1 MSFKNCFNISSIFAT
16 LLFFFLLVW
25 LNACTKTDRQKP
37 DVSNINVQINIER
50 FEKDLFACDTVN
62 YAPCFDALQKKYP
75 YFYNFYIDNLLGI
88 RQPNDTGRTYQTALK
103 SFIGNANLRALYD
116 SVMLKYPDAG
126 QLNANFTNAFRYC
139 KYYFPNKNVPRIVTH
154 ISEFGPAAAT
164 FDTTLLAISLD
175 MFLGKDFVYYS
186 SIGFPKYVTYRL
198 QPPFIVPNGMKAW
211 FKALY
216 DTKTSDA
223 KLIDRMVAEG
233 KMLYFLDMV
242 LPDTPDSL
250 KIGYT
255 AKELQWCFDNEKEMW
270 AFFIERDLLYSSK
283 SLEYMKFISEGPTT
297 TGMPPESPGQ
307 TGVWM
312 GWQIVRKFMQENPN
326 VSFDQL
332 MQITDGQEILK
343 RSKYKPGKK

>member
-1 MSFKNCFNISSIFAT
+1 MLFKNRFVLNCT
-16 LLFFFLLVW
+16 LSTLFFLFMMAGFGSC
-25 LNACTKTDRQKP
+25 LNTGRQKP
-37 DVSNINVQINIER
+37 DVSKVNVNITIER

-62 YAPCFDALQKKYP
+62 YAPCFDALEKKYP
-75 YFYNFYIDNLLGI
+75 YFYNFYLNNLLAI

-103 SFIGNANLRALYD
+103 SFIGNANLRALHD
-116 SVMLKYPDAG
+116 SVMLKYPDVTE
-126 QLNANFTNAFRYC
+126 LERSFTDAFRYC
-139 KYYFPNKNVPRIVTH
+139 KYYFPNKNTPRVVTH

-164 FDTTLLAISLD
+164 LDTSLLAVSLD
-175 MFLGKDFVYYS
+175 MFLGKDFVYYN
-186 SIGFPKYVTYRL
+186 SIGLPKYVTYRL
-198 QPPFIVPNGMKAW
+198 HPPFLVPNAMKAW

-216 DTKTSDA
+216 DAKTADA
-223 KLIDRMVAEG
+223 KLIDRMISEG
-233 KMLYFLDMV
+233 KMLYFLDLV

-270 AFFIERDLLYSSK
+270 GFFIERDLLYSSK
-283 SLEYMKFISEGPTT
+283 SLEYMKFIADGPTT

-312 GWQIVRKFMQENPN
+312 GWQIVRKFMQENPD
-326 VSFDQL
+326 VTFDQL
-332 MQITDGQEILK
+332 MQITDGQEVLK